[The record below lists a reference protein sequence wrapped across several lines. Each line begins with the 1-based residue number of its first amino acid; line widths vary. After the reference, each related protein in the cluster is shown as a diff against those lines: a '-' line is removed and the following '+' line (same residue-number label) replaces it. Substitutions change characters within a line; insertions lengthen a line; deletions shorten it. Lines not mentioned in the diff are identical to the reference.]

1 MIGESIR
8 LFIAWLLLSIGMW
21 KLAHKMDWKKKWMAW
36 VPGLRYLGLADDLE
50 MHADG
55 INCAILEILYYM
67 TSFLPVSSD
76 NRRLFTAFTLLVVV
90 IGVALYVYRIRIFLR
105 LLHVFDL
112 KKPWL
117 VLWLLADWIAIGI
130 LGFSDKYQPRENIS
144 VFAGMDAGFEPMH
157 FSAINDLMNEKTPS
171 QTGLSV
177 LLQERTVSLLG
188 KKKYLL
194 KDIAMDIPNGSM
206 VLLLGG
212 SGAGKT
218 TLINAIIGYEPA
230 KAEIRLNGKDVY
242 KQYDSMKYQ
251 IGFVTQKNLMRG
263 DDTVRNTI
271 TDSAKLRIPLQ
282 KKKAERKERID
293 EVLETLGLSPVDR
306 GLVSKMSGGQLR
318 RIAIG
323 MELVSDPALFVLDEP
338 DSGLDG
344 VIARELFTK
353 LREIADSGK
362 IVIVI
367 THTPD
372 RVIDL
377 FDKVIV
383 LAKDSGRVGRLAFYG
398 SPAEARDFFGRDTM
412 EEIVRSV
419 NRKEEGGEGLAD
431 EFIEKYA
438 LREAAGQNAGQ
449 NAGQTQIKDS
459 AEKAEA
465 GAGAEAAEGS
475 AETAEAGEDSEEKA
489 ETEDDRTAVTGTAET
504 TGSKGE
510 EEVSPDEI

>member
-1 MIGESIR
+1 
-8 LFIAWLLLSIGMW
+8 
-21 KLAHKMDWKKKWMAW
+21 
-36 VPGLRYLGLADDLE
+36 
-50 MHADG
+50 
-55 INCAILEILYYM
+55 
-67 TSFLPVSSD
+67 
-76 NRRLFTAFTLLVVV
+76 
-90 IGVALYVYRIRIFLR
+90 
-105 LLHVFDL
+105 
-112 KKPWL
+112 
-117 VLWLLADWIAIGI
+117 
-130 LGFSDKYQPRENIS
+130 
-144 VFAGMDAGFEPMH
+144 MH

-177 LLQERTVSLLG
+177 LLQERTVGLLG

-323 MELVSDPALFVLDEP
+323 MELVSNPALFVLDEP

-398 SPAEARDFFGRDTM
+398 SPAEAREFFGRDTM

-438 LREAAGQNAGQ
+438 LREAAGQ

>member
-1 MIGESIR
+1 MIGEIIR
-8 LFIAWLLLSIGMW
+8 PFIAWLLLSIGMW

-105 LLHVFDL
+105 LLHIFDL

-177 LLQERTVSLLG
+177 LLQERTVGLLG

-282 KKKAERKERID
+282 KKNQVR
-293 EVLETLGLSPVDR
+293 EVCL
-306 GLVSKMSGGQLR
+306 
-318 RIAIG
+318 
-323 MELVSDPALFVLDEP
+323 
-338 DSGLDG
+338 
-344 VIARELFTK
+344 
-353 LREIADSGK
+353 
-362 IVIVI
+362 
-367 THTPD
+367 
-372 RVIDL
+372 
-377 FDKVIV
+377 
-383 LAKDSGRVGRLAFYG
+383 
-398 SPAEARDFFGRDTM
+398 
-412 EEIVRSV
+412 
-419 NRKEEGGEGLAD
+419 
-431 EFIEKYA
+431 
-438 LREAAGQNAGQ
+438 
-449 NAGQTQIKDS
+449 
-459 AEKAEA
+459 
-465 GAGAEAAEGS
+465 
-475 AETAEAGEDSEEKA
+475 
-489 ETEDDRTAVTGTAET
+489 
-504 TGSKGE
+504 
-510 EEVSPDEI
+510 